1 MLCSQKF
8 FKPYILAAIAVSA
21 TFVACGDSDTV
32 APPPS
37 FESSSS
43 NGGIFASSSS
53 VIIAGS
59 SSDFAVSSSSVAL
72 SSSQIAPSSSSA
84 QPPIIKTKEAICGD
98 MWCARRDRDSR
109 VNTGFDAGFQ
119 TSGYWFDESD
129 TEYQTEGSKITWEGF
144 DNRDCTFA
152 DDCFADMI
160 EQCGGICVTQTL
172 VKRDQANNLYA
183 GIGFNVAGVDEQ
195 NKRIVTDISELEGL
209 CVVYTSD
216 TEVYLEMHID
226 DVSNKYLAP
235 DFPRATLPQ
244 ASTPVMKDFTW
255 KDFKQDGT
263 GNMRI
268 SGEDAAKS
276 LVSLMFTLKG
286 SQDASNHFNIMS
298 IGRYGTCRTVANVDS
313 VAQLSKS
320 PFRTWHGSRDY
331 EIKTGYDNGSK
342 TSGIWFSIFDDLQNG
357 ASSIT
362 WPIDPPYDN
371 FSEDSFDSWRMEL
384 IEECKGICAEY
395 NLDKFQFPDEK
406 DPFAGI
412 GIIIAGEATDP
423 ASNKAY
429 LTTVDATNMG
439 GVCVS
444 YTSDNDMYIQMGLGD
459 KKDEELNYALPIV
472 SVPASKEVNTVYVKW
487 SQFQQP
493 SWYDGD
499 KKITGAEAA
508 KSLAAV
514 HFLAHGKSGSAGKF
528 NIMSIGPYNRGYCY
542 P

>member
-1 MLCSQKF
+1 MRCKKNF
-8 FKPYILAAIAVSA
+8 FKLYVLAVIAASA

-109 VNTGFDAGFQ
+109 VNTGFDAGFE

-129 TEYQTEGSKITWEGF
+129 TEYQTEGSTITWEGF

-172 VKRDQANNLYA
+172 VKRDQVSNLYA

-195 NKRIVTDISELEGL
+195 NKRIATDISELEGL

-216 TEVYLEMHID
+216 TELYLEMHID

-331 EIKTGYDNGSK
+331 EIKTGYGDGNELSGVWYEYEDYRQNGS
-342 TSGIWFSIFDDLQNG
+342 S
-357 ASSIT
+357 AVR
-362 WPIDPPYDN
+362 WPIDPPYDD
-371 FSEDSFDSWRMEL
+371 FSEDSFDSWRML
-384 IEECKGICAEY
+384 IIDSCKGICGKYLLSMYEQDGIA
-395 NLDKFQFPDEK
+395 
-406 DPFAGI
+406 PFAGI
-412 GIIIAGEATDP
+412 GFHIAGVVYDP
-423 ASNKAY
+423 EIQKSSLA
-429 LTTVDATNMG
+429 TVDATNMG
-439 GVCVS
+439 GICVS
-444 YTSDNDMYIQMGLGD
+444 YTSDTDMIIQMGFNDD
-459 KKDEELNYALPIV
+459 KDAEFGYALPIV
-472 SVPASKEVNTVYVKW
+472 SVPGSKEVNTVYVKW
-487 SQFQQP
+487 SQFKQP
-493 SWYDGD
+493 SWYNGE
-499 KKITGAEAA
+499 KKISGVEAA
-508 KSLAAV
+508 KSLAAIR
-514 HFLAHGKSGSAGKF
+514 FLMTGENGTEGNF
-528 NIMSIGPYNRGYCY
+528 NIMSIGPYNRGVCY

>member
-109 VNTGFDAGFQ
+109 VNTGFDAGFE

-129 TEYQTEGSKITWEGF
+129 TEYQTEGSTITWEGF
-144 DNRDCTFA
+144 DNRDCTFT

-172 VKRDQANNLYA
+172 VKRDQVSNLYA

-195 NKRIVTDISELEGL
+195 NKRIATDISELEGL

-216 TEVYLEMHID
+216 TELYLEMHID

-268 SGEDAAKS
+268 PGEDAAKS

-331 EIKTGYDNGSK
+331 EIKTGYGDGNELSGVWYEYEDYRQNGS
-342 TSGIWFSIFDDLQNG
+342 S
-357 ASSIT
+357 AVR
-362 WPIDPPYDN
+362 WPIDPPYDD
-371 FSEDSFDSWRMEL
+371 FSEDSFDSWRML
-384 IEECKGICAEY
+384 IIDSCKGICGKYLLSMYEQDGIA
-395 NLDKFQFPDEK
+395 
-406 DPFAGI
+406 PFAGI
-412 GIIIAGEATDP
+412 GFHIAGVVYDP
-423 ASNKAY
+423 EIQESSLA
-429 LTTVDATNMG
+429 TVDATNMG
-439 GVCVS
+439 GICVS
-444 YTSDNDMYIQMGLGD
+444 YTSDTDMIIQMGFNDD
-459 KKDEELNYALPIV
+459 KDAEFGYALPIV
-472 SVPASKEVNTVYVKW
+472 SVPGSKEVNTVYVKW
-487 SQFQQP
+487 SQFKQP
-493 SWYDGD
+493 SWYNGE
-499 KKITGAEAA
+499 KKISGVEAA
-508 KSLAAV
+508 KSLAAIR
-514 HFLAHGKSGSAGKF
+514 FLMTGENGTEGNF
-528 NIMSIGPYNRGYCY
+528 NIMSIGPYNRGVCY

>member
-1 MLCSQKF
+1 MRLKRCGLTLS
-8 FKPYILAAIAVSA
+8 AIAAASFMVSA
-21 TFVACGDSDTV
+21 CSDSN
-32 APPPS
+32 PS
-37 FESSSS
+37 TPIASTPIGEPTETSSS
-43 NGGIFASSSS
+43 GDFAT
-53 VIIAGS
+53 S
-59 SSDFAVSSSSVAL
+59 SSDIAVSSSSDAL
-72 SSSQIAPSSSSA
+72 SSSQIPQSSSTQSSSSA
-84 QPPIIKTKEAICGD
+84 QLPATQSKEAICGD
-98 MWCARRDRDSR
+98 MWCARRDRESR

-119 TSGYWFDESD
+119 TSGYWFERTDEG
-129 TEYQTEGSKITWEGF
+129 YQDEGSQITWNGF
-144 DNRDCTFA
+144 TRLDC
-152 DDCFADMI
+152 DWSEDCFTRMI
-160 EQCGGICVTQTL
+160 NQYGGISVTQTL
-172 VKRDQANNLYA
+172 KKRDKVSNLYA
-183 GIGFNVAGVDEQ
+183 GIGFNIAGIDDLDKLYSADVS
-195 NKRIVTDISELEGL
+195 DIDGI

-216 TEVYLEMHID
+216 SDISLEMHID
-226 DVSNKYLAP
+226 ENSNTFLEP
-235 DFPRATLPQ
+235 DFPRVTLPP
-244 ASTPVMKDFTW
+244 ATSPIMKEFTW

-263 GNMRI
+263 GNMKI
-268 SGEDAAKS
+268 TGVDAATD
-276 LVSLMFTLKG
+276 LVSLMFMLRG
-286 SQDASNHFNIMS
+286 NQDKSNQLNIMS
-298 IGRYGTCRTVANVDS
+298 IGRYGSCRTLPNVDS
-313 VAQLSKS
+313 VAQLSIN
-320 PFRTWHGSRDY
+320 PFQTWHGSRDF

-342 TSGIWFSIFDDLQNG
+342 TSGIWFSIFDDQQNG

-362 WPIDPPYDN
+362 WPVDPPYE
-371 FSEDSFDSWRMEL
+371 FSENAIQSWRMEL
-384 IEECKGICAEY
+384 IEQCKGICAEY

-499 KKITGAEAA
+499 KKISGTEAA

>member
-1 MLCSQKF
+1 MRCKKNF
-8 FKPYILAAIAVSA
+8 FKLYVLAVIAASA

-32 APPPS
+32 ASPPS

-109 VNTGFDAGFQ
+109 VNTGFDAGFE

-129 TEYQTEGSKITWEGF
+129 TEYQTEGSTITWEGF

-172 VKRDQANNLYA
+172 VKRDQASNLYA

-195 NKRIVTDISELEGL
+195 NKRIATDISELEGL

-216 TEVYLEMHID
+216 TELYLEMHID

-331 EIKTGYDNGSK
+331 EIKTGYGDGNEL
-342 TSGIWFSIFDDLQNG
+342 SGVWYEYEDYRQNG
-357 ASSIT
+357 GSAVR
-362 WPIDPPYDN
+362 WPIDPPYDD
-371 FSEDSFDSWRMEL
+371 FSEDSFDSWRML
-384 IEECKGICAEY
+384 IIDSCKGICGKYLLSMYEQDGIA
-395 NLDKFQFPDEK
+395 
-406 DPFAGI
+406 PFAGI
-412 GIIIAGEATDP
+412 GFHIAGVVYDP
-423 ASNKAY
+423 EIQKSSLA
-429 LTTVDATNMG
+429 TVDATNMG
-439 GVCVS
+439 GICVS
-444 YTSDNDMYIQMGLGD
+444 YTSDTDMIIQMGFNDD
-459 KKDEELNYALPIV
+459 KDAEFGYALPIV
-472 SVPASKEVNTVYVKW
+472 SVPGSKEVNTVYVKW
-487 SQFQQP
+487 SQFKQP
-493 SWYDGD
+493 SWYNGE
-499 KKITGAEAA
+499 KKISGVEAA
-508 KSLAAV
+508 KSLAAIR
-514 HFLAHGKSGSAGKF
+514 FLMTGENGTEGNF
-528 NIMSIGPYNRGYCY
+528 NIMSIGPYNRGVCY

>member
-53 VIIAGS
+53 VIIADS

-109 VNTGFDAGFQ
+109 VNTGFDAGFE

-129 TEYQTEGSKITWEGF
+129 TEYQTEGSTITWEGF
-144 DNRDCTFA
+144 NNRDCTFA

-172 VKRDQANNLYA
+172 VKRDQVNNLYA

-226 DVSNKYLAP
+226 DVSNKYLAL

-342 TSGIWFSIFDDLQNG
+342 TSGIWFSIFDDQQNG

-395 NLDKFQFPDEK
+395 YLDKFQFPDEK
-406 DPFAGI
+406 DPFVGI
-412 GIIIAGEATDP
+412 GIIIAGEEIDLE
-423 ASNKAY
+423 SNISY
-429 LTTVDATNMG
+429 LTTIDATNMG

>member
-59 SSDFAVSSSSVAL
+59 SSDLAVSSSSVAL

-109 VNTGFDAGFQ
+109 VNTGFDAGFE

-129 TEYQTEGSKITWEGF
+129 TEYQTEGSTITWEGF

-172 VKRDQANNLYA
+172 VKRDQVSNLYA

-195 NKRIVTDISELEGL
+195 NKRIATDISELEGL

-216 TEVYLEMHID
+216 TELYLEMHID

-331 EIKTGYDNGSK
+331 EIKTGYGDGNELSGVWYEYEDYRQNGS
-342 TSGIWFSIFDDLQNG
+342 S
-357 ASSIT
+357 AVR
-362 WPIDPPYDN
+362 WPIDPPYDD
-371 FSEDSFDSWRMEL
+371 FSDDSFDSWRMM
-384 IEECKGICAEY
+384 IIDSCKGICGKYLLSMYEQDGIA
-395 NLDKFQFPDEK
+395 
-406 DPFAGI
+406 PFAGI
-412 GIIIAGEATDP
+412 GFHIAGVVYDP
-423 ASNKAY
+423 EIQKSSLA
-429 LTTVDATNMG
+429 TVDATNMG
-439 GVCVS
+439 GICVS
-444 YTSDNDMYIQMGLGD
+444 YTSDTDMIIQMGFNDD
-459 KKDEELNYALPIV
+459 KDAEFGYALPIV
-472 SVPASKEVNTVYVKW
+472 SVPGSKEVNTVYVKW
-487 SQFQQP
+487 SQFKQP
-493 SWYDGD
+493 SWYNGE
-499 KKITGAEAA
+499 KKISGVEAA
-508 KSLAAV
+508 KSLAAIR
-514 HFLAHGKSGSAGKF
+514 FLMTGENGTEGNF
-528 NIMSIGPYNRGYCY
+528 NIMSIGPYNRGVCY

>member
-109 VNTGFDAGFQ
+109 VNTGFDAGFE

-129 TEYQTEGSKITWEGF
+129 TEYQTEGSTITWEGF

-172 VKRDQANNLYA
+172 VKRDQVNNLYA
-183 GIGFNVAGVDEQ
+183 SIGFNVAGVDEQ

-226 DVSNKYLAP
+226 DVSNKYLAL

-244 ASTPVMKDFTW
+244 ASTP
-255 KDFKQDGT
+255 
-263 GNMRI
+263 
-268 SGEDAAKS
+268 S
-276 LVSLMFTLKG
+276 
-286 SQDASNHFNIMS
+286 
-298 IGRYGTCRTVANVDS
+298 
-313 VAQLSKS
+313 
-320 PFRTWHGSRDY
+320 
-331 EIKTGYDNGSK
+331 
-342 TSGIWFSIFDDLQNG
+342 
-357 ASSIT
+357 
-362 WPIDPPYDN
+362 
-371 FSEDSFDSWRMEL
+371 
-384 IEECKGICAEY
+384 
-395 NLDKFQFPDEK
+395 
-406 DPFAGI
+406 
-412 GIIIAGEATDP
+412 
-423 ASNKAY
+423 
-429 LTTVDATNMG
+429 
-439 GVCVS
+439 
-444 YTSDNDMYIQMGLGD
+444 
-459 KKDEELNYALPIV
+459 
-472 SVPASKEVNTVYVKW
+472 
-487 SQFQQP
+487 
-493 SWYDGD
+493 
-499 KKITGAEAA
+499 
-508 KSLAAV
+508 
-514 HFLAHGKSGSAGKF
+514 
-528 NIMSIGPYNRGYCY
+528 
-542 P
+542 

>member
-1 MLCSQKF
+1 MRLKRCGLTLS
-8 FKPYILAAIAVSA
+8 AIAAASFMVSA
-21 TFVACGDSDTV
+21 CSDSNPG
-32 APPPS
+32 API
-37 FESSSS
+37 E
-43 NGGIFASSSS
+43 
-53 VIIAGS
+53 
-59 SSDFAVSSSSVAL
+59 VSSSSDAL
-72 SSSQIAPSSSSA
+72 SSSQIPQSSSTQSSSSA
-84 QPPIIKTKEAICGD
+84 QLPATQSKEAICGD
-98 MWCARRDRDSR
+98 MWCARRDRESR

-172 VKRDQANNLYA
+172 IKRDQVSNLYA

-195 NKRIVTDISELEGL
+195 NKRIATDISELEGL
-209 CVVYTSD
+209 CVVYTSESPV
-216 TEVYLEMHID
+216 TLEMHID
-226 DVSNKYLAP
+226 ENSNTFLEP
-235 DFPRATLPQ
+235 DFPRVTLPP
-244 ASTPVMKDFTW
+244 ATTPVMKEFTW

-263 GNMRI
+263 GNMKI
-268 SGEDAAKS
+268 TGVDTAKD
-276 LVSLMFTLKG
+276 LVSLMFMLRG
-286 SQDASNHFNIMS
+286 NQDKSNQLNIMS
-298 IGRYGTCRTVANVDS
+298 IGRYGSCRTLPNVDS
-313 VAQLSKS
+313 VAQLSIN
-320 PFRTWHGSRDY
+320 PFQTWHGSRDF

-342 TSGIWFSIFDDLQNG
+342 TSGIWFSIFDNQQNG

-429 LTTVDATNMG
+429 LATVDATNMG

>member
-1 MLCSQKF
+1 MHLKRCGLTLS
-8 FKPYILAAIAVSA
+8 AIAAASFMVSA
-21 TFVACGDSDTV
+21 CSDSNPG
-32 APPPS
+32 API
-37 FESSSS
+37 E
-43 NGGIFASSSS
+43 
-53 VIIAGS
+53 
-59 SSDFAVSSSSVAL
+59 VSSSSDAL
-72 SSSQIAPSSSSA
+72 SSSQIPQSSSTQSSSSA
-84 QPPIIKTKEAICGD
+84 QLPATQSKEAICGD
-98 MWCARRDRDSR
+98 MWCARRDRESR

-119 TSGYWFDESD
+119 TSGYWFERTDEG
-129 TEYQTEGSKITWEGF
+129 YQDEGSQITWNGF
-144 DNRDCTFA
+144 TRLDC
-152 DDCFADMI
+152 DWSEDCFTRMI
-160 EQCGGICVTQTL
+160 NQYGGISVTQTL
-172 VKRDQANNLYA
+172 KKRDKVSNLYA
-183 GIGFNVAGVDEQ
+183 GIGFNIAGIDELDKIYSADVS
-195 NKRIVTDISELEGL
+195 NKDGI

-216 TEVYLEMHID
+216 SDISLEMHID
-226 DVSNKYLAP
+226 ENSNTFLEP
-235 DFPRATLPQ
+235 DFPRVTLPP
-244 ASTPVMKDFTW
+244 ATTPIMKEFTW

-263 GNMRI
+263 GNMKI
-268 SGEDAAKS
+268 TGVDAAKNLAS
-276 LVSLMFTLKG
+276 LIFMLRG
-286 SQDASNHFNIMS
+286 NQDKSNQLNIMS
-298 IGRYGTCRTVANVDS
+298 IGRYGSCRTLPNVDS
-313 VAQLSKS
+313 VAQLSIN
-320 PFRTWHGSRDY
+320 PFQTWHGSRDF

-342 TSGIWFSIFDDLQNG
+342 TSGIWFSIFDDQQNG

-395 NLDKFQFPDEK
+395 YLNKFQFPDEK

-412 GIIIAGEATDP
+412 GIIIAGEEIDP
-423 ASNKAY
+423 ESNISY
-429 LTTVDATNMG
+429 LTTIDATNMG

-472 SVPASKEVNTVYVKW
+472 SIPASKEVNTVYLKW